1 MMSLSSHT
9 FWIDYESGKLVE
21 SLNSGTQAKNP
32 TFTQGDTSKV
42 EIHLV
47 RKNGTTREEIAI
59 PAGGTLKFGIG
70 RLETAP
76 TGGSFK
82 LGYKGTATADIA
94 FDATASAIASAL
106 NGIPAVASEG
116 GISVAKAG
124 DAFLLT
130 WNTGTTHDAL
140 ASDPDALFPSSQ
152 VILIGQTAGDV
163 QKVLLHLQ
171 QSPIAY
177 LETFSNMGSPEITAT
192 LIATVGAKK
201 VYRVSISPSPAGGS
215 FIISGTNPTGTI
227 ESGSIS
233 INATSY
239 DVVNALPSTISTDA
253 SVIKSGTYSWDISIS
268 SANSLA
274 VDGSGLVGWLGVEGL
289 LSLNT
294 VQIHEFLN
302 AKETAQAVIEIA
314 LSEASGQTTL
324 VQADCT
330 IVADLIDDGSI
341 APLDLTPPLSEGVA
355 NNRYIRKD
363 LVSAPSEATQDIIWQ
378 NLGVTIDGSDVVD
391 AIDNSSAPSGG
402 NPFATKDDVDAK
414 YDATNPS
421 NYIPEANVDGN
432 LYGRKN
438 GMWELVPSADLT
450 GYATES
456 FVTSQ
461 GYLTTFPGITN
472 VAASLTYDDPSV
484 RSTGESTFLLYDSQL
499 GYDVN
504 VVLIATA
511 PLDPNENNYDGYVV
525 GFQVGSPLS
534 MNVSGNLVQMQ
545 VPPGLSLQ
553 ELFNQ
558 IAIAFPTWTFSGD
571 AISASYIDSTELSG
585 LGVSMF
591 VNPVGIGSGDPF
603 VSKPSLWLDL
613 KEKVAALGQADKFM
627 YVDPS
632 GVLGF
637 RSSTLYVLSSTYY
650 SGQNLKANLSGCTFT
665 GKVNAAPSTSLSAG
679 FNLGSGVAP
688 ATPSAGDLW
697 TAGNTDTLRYRAPLS
712 NNTLD
717 VATRNA
723 TNTFSS
729 PNIIDTTSTS
739 SALRITQKGTGS
751 AILVEDATNPDTTA
765 FVVDANGAVGV
776 GVDPATWT
784 ATNKVEV
791 VGAIKATSIT
801 FNGTSQFKVNG
812 TQSNPTSGNFDAG
825 KYPTE
830 ILMSYNGSTYA
841 IPARFISTP

>member
-94 FDATASAIASAL
+94 FDANATAIASAL

-177 LETFSNMGSPEITAT
+177 LETFSNMGSPEITST

-239 DVVNALPSTISTDA
+239 DVINALPSTISTDA
-253 SVIKSGTYSWDISIS
+253 SVIKSGTYSWDVSIS

-274 VDGSGLVGWLGVEGL
+274 VNGSGLVGWLGVEGL

-363 LVSAPSEATQDIIWQ
+363 LVSSPSEATQDIIWQ
-378 NLGVTIDGSDVVD
+378 NLGVTIDGSDVVN

-438 GMWELVPSADLT
+438 GMWEMVPSADLT
-450 GYATES
+450 GYATLSGASFSGTVYAPVFRNLLNTDLVIDSYNDNASGTHFLHKFNPFDGKFVLAPNGGGLTFPDGTTQVTASVSTDLTGYAQESWVAGQGYLVSSSLAGYALES

-461 GYLTTFPGITN
+461 EYITQGTADNLYYSISNPSDFIAFDFYNRLTFNSGTNPDPFPMAGRFWFQSEKFRYSTSYSSLGNVIASESWVQGLGYATLSG
-472 VAASLTYDDPSV
+472 
-484 RSTGESTFLLYDSQL
+484 STF
-499 GYDVN
+499 N
-504 VVLIATA
+504 
-511 PLDPNENNYDGYVV
+511 
-525 GFQVGSPLS
+525 
-534 MNVSGNLVQMQ
+534 
-545 VPPGLSLQ
+545 
-553 ELFNQ
+553 
-558 IAIAFPTWTFSGD
+558 
-571 AISASYIDSTELSG
+571 
-585 LGVSMF
+585 
-591 VNPVGIGSGDPF
+591 
-603 VSKPSLWLDL
+603 
-613 KEKVAALGQADKFM
+613 
-627 YVDPS
+627 
-632 GVLGF
+632 
-637 RSSTLYVLSSTYY
+637 
-650 SGQNLKANLSGCTFT
+650 
-665 GKVNAAPSTSLSAG
+665 GKINAVPSTSASAG

-688 ATPSAGDLW
+688 NTPVAGDVW
-697 TAGNTDTLRYRAPLS
+697 TASNTDTLRYRAPLT
-712 NNTLD
+712 NQTFD
-717 VATRNA
+717 VAVRNA

-729 PNIIDTTSTS
+729 PNIIDTTATTP
-739 SALRITQKGTGS
+739 ALRVTQKGTGNVL
-751 AILVEDATNPDTTA
+751 LVEDSINPDATA
-765 FVVDANGAVGV
+765 LVVEANGNVGI
-776 GVDPATWT
+776 GVATGYT
-784 ATNKVEV
+784 ANQKLEV
-791 VGAIKATSIT
+791 VGNIKADA
-801 FNGTSQFKVNG
+801 FVNGSGPTYKVNAI
-812 TQSNPTSGNFDAG
+812 QAHSGGSDN
-825 KYPTE
+825 YE
-830 ILMSYNGSTYA
+830 LMVSVNGSTY
-841 IPARFISTP
+841 RLGMKFVSTP